1 MGSLYYRV
9 TLQFWD
15 DLAIVASEHVKKG
28 DRIFVSG
35 RLVSDTVDEGPEKR
49 HVYYKVSSSL
59 VCITRPFSLSL
70 FSLFCES
77 VIIMELMGT
86 LSQLAVQQ
94 LNFIESQPVRLYE
107 PEASQDAL
115 GVDLC

>member
-59 VCITRPFSLSL
+59 VCITHPFSLSL
-70 FSLFCES
+70 FSLFCDNNGINGYSFSACSSTVEFHRVPAS
-77 VIIMELMGT
+77 SII
-86 LSQLAVQQ
+86 
-94 LNFIESQPVRLYE
+94 
-107 PEASQDAL
+107 
-115 GVDLC
+115 

>member
-1 MGSLYYRV
+1 MSIFLAEKYSLQYLLFKCLMGSLYYRV

-49 HVYYKVSSSL
+49 HVYYKVLHAHFHYPSFL
-59 VCITRPFSLSL
+59 
-70 FSLFCES
+70 
-77 VIIMELMGT
+77 
-86 LSQLAVQQ
+86 
-94 LNFIESQPVRLYE
+94 
-107 PEASQDAL
+107 
-115 GVDLC
+115 

>member
-49 HVYYKVSSSL
+49 HVYYKVSSSPG
-59 VCITRPFSLSL
+59 CITCSFSSSL
-70 FSLFCES
+70 FS

-86 LSQLAVQQ
+86 RFLSLQF
-94 LNFIESQPVRLYE
+94 NS
-107 PEASQDAL
+107 
-115 GVDLC
+115 